1 MRPVTGRKTKMDSI
15 TITTGTYKKID
26 KLLSLVGK
34 TSEGGGKTRLT
45 LEATHEKG
53 NVLASVYVPK
63 TADNNSIYMEV
74 PITENGNS
82 ASGEHTGIEVDAKD
96 FTHQI
101 NQGLA
106 QNPTCQT
113 ITLEKPEQGGK
124 ILARFTPNNG
134 EIPGKYIN
142 PPHTNERN
150 SETITEFLR
159 DNTPPTHSVTL
170 TPTEIRTMGQAAT
183 IANGAYEHKPTE
195 IYGVYLKLTQKE
207 RVYGATDEYKAIKH
221 TCLTDTDF
229 KGKNMSGNIR
239 IPHGAVRAAEALTPG
254 RGKELYPTVLH
265 LNAGDNT
272 GSFEA
277 PNGTVYFTFSTL
289 QGEPKARS
297 VEEIIFEKTRTDM
310 GWETIDI
317 DGVALTEFVA
327 DIKKKTRSIKQVF
340 VTITPDDNNDNN
352 DTVTLSADYH
362 DYGKTSQRLLTR
374 TVDTD
379 PRDPDQYVG
388 HASFN
393 LPPLI
398 TILNTLAPTKGTQLG
413 VVSIEPPNHEHPK
426 NILLSHTV
434 LEDGKPVV
442 DSAVVVGTPYIPR
455 KR

>member
-1 MRPVTGRKTKMDSI
+1 MDSI

-34 TSEGGGKTRLT
+34 TSENGGKTRLT
-45 LEATHEKG
+45 LDATREKG

-82 ASGEHTGIEVDAKD
+82 ASGEHAGIEVDAKD

-113 ITLEKPEQGGK
+113 IALEKPEQGGK

-150 SETITEFLR
+150 SETITDLLSTP
-159 DNTPPTHSVTL
+159 TPPTHSVTL
-170 TPTEIRTMGQAAT
+170 TPTEIRTIGQAAT

-229 KGKNMSGNIR
+229 KGKSMSGNIR

-317 DGVALTEFVA
+317 DGDTLNEFVA
-327 DIKKKTRSIKQVF
+327 DVKKKTRSTKRVY
-340 VTITPDDNNDNN
+340 VTITPDYSNNNK
-352 DTVTLSADYH
+352 DTVTLSADY
-362 DYGKTSQRLLTR
+362 YGYKEDPRNLLTR
-374 TVDTD
+374 TITTA
-379 PRDPDQYVG
+379 PRDPDLYVG
-388 HASFN
+388 HASVA
-393 LPPLI
+393 LSQLI
-398 TILNTLAPTKGTQLG
+398 ASLNALAPTKGTKLG
-413 VVSIEPPNHEHPK
+413 VVSLEMPNQAHSK
-426 NILLSHTV
+426 TVLLSHAV
-434 LEDGKPVV
+434 LEGEKPVV
-442 DSAVVVGTPYIPR
+442 DSAVVVGIAYLPR
-455 KR
+455 K

>member
-1 MRPVTGRKTKMDSI
+1 MDSI

-34 TSEGGGKTRLT
+34 TSENGGKTRLT
-45 LEATHEKG
+45 LDATREKG

-82 ASGEHTGIEVDAKD
+82 ASGEYAGIEVDAKD

-150 SETITEFLR
+150 SETITDLLSTP
-159 DNTPPTHSVTL
+159 TPPTHSVTL
-170 TPTEIRTMGQAAT
+170 TPTEVRTLGQAAT

-229 KGKNMSGNIR
+229 KGKSMSGNIR

-317 DGVALTEFVA
+317 DGDTLNEFVA
-327 DIKKKTRSIKQVF
+327 DVKKKTRSTKRVY
-340 VTITPDDNNDNN
+340 VTITPDYSNNNK
-352 DTVTLSADYH
+352 DTVTLSADY
-362 DYGKTSQRLLTR
+362 YGYKEDPRNLLTR
-374 TVDTD
+374 TITTA
-379 PRDPDQYVG
+379 PRDPDLYVG
-388 HASFN
+388 HASVA
-393 LPPLI
+393 LSQLI
-398 TILNTLAPTKGTQLG
+398 ASLNALAPTKGTKLG
-413 VVSIEPPNHEHPK
+413 VVSLEMPNQAHSK
-426 NILLSHTV
+426 TVLLSHAV
-434 LEDGKPVV
+434 LEGEKPVV
-442 DSAVVVGTPYIPR
+442 DSAVVVGTAYLPYTR
-455 KR
+455 

>member
-1 MRPVTGRKTKMDSI
+1 MDSI

-34 TSEGGGKTRLT
+34 TSGNGKTSLT
-45 LEATHEKG
+45 LGATYDKG
-53 NVLASVYVPK
+53 SVVAKICVPN
-63 TADNNSIYMEV
+63 TADNNSTYVEAL
-74 PITENGNS
+74 ITDNGN
-82 ASGEHTGIEVDAKD
+82 ASSEHASIEVDPKD

-101 NQGLA
+101 NQGLE
-106 QNPTCQT
+106 QNPACRT
-113 ITLEKPEQGGK
+113 ITVETTEPNGK
-124 ILARFTPNNG
+124 IFARFTPNNG
-134 EIPGKYIN
+134 EILGNYIN
-142 PPHTNERN
+142 PAHTSERN
-150 SETITEFLR
+150 SETITEFLG

-170 TPTEIRTMGQAAT
+170 TPTEIRTIGQAAT
-183 IANGAYEHKPTE
+183 IANGAYEHKPLE
-195 IYGVYLKLTQKE
+195 VYGVYVKLTGKE
-207 RVYGATDEYKAIKH
+207 RVYGATDGYKAIKH
-221 TCLTDTDF
+221 TCYTDAGF
-229 KGKNMSGNIR
+229 EGRNMGGSIR
-239 IPHGAVRAAEALTPG
+239 IPQYAIRAAEALTPG
-254 RGKELYPTVLH
+254 RGKELAPTILH
-265 LNAGDNT
+265 LRAGTNT
-272 GSFEA
+272 GFFA
-277 PNGTVYFTFSTL
+277 TPNGEVYFTFSTL

-297 VEEIIFEKTRTDM
+297 VEKVIFEDTETDM

-317 DGVALTEFVA
+317 DGDTLTSFIAAV
-327 DIKKKTRSIKQVF
+327 KKKTRSTKEVF
-340 VTITPDDNNDNN
+340 VTITPDDDNDNH

-374 TVDTD
+374 TVNTA

-398 TILNTLAPTKGTQLG
+398 TILNTLPPTKGTQLG

-434 LEDGKPVV
+434 LKDGKPEV

>member
-1 MRPVTGRKTKMDSI
+1 MDSI

-34 TSEGGGKTRLT
+34 TSENGGKTRLT
-45 LEATHEKG
+45 LDATREKG

-82 ASGEHTGIEVDAKD
+82 ASGEHAGIEVDAKD

-113 ITLEKPEQGGK
+113 IALEKPEQGGK

-150 SETITEFLR
+150 SETITDLLSTP
-159 DNTPPTHSVTL
+159 TPPTHSVTL
-170 TPTEIRTMGQAAT
+170 TPTEVRTLGQAAT

-229 KGKNMSGNIR
+229 KGKSMSGNIR

-297 VEEIIFEKTRTDM
+297 VEEIIFEKTRTNM

-317 DGVALTEFVA
+317 DGDTLNEFVA
-327 DIKKKTRSIKQVF
+327 DVKKKTRSTKRVY
-340 VTITPDDNNDNN
+340 VTITPDYSNNNK
-352 DTVTLSADYH
+352 DTVTLSADY
-362 DYGKTSQRLLTR
+362 YGYKEDPRNLLTR
-374 TVDTD
+374 TITTA
-379 PRDPDQYVG
+379 PRDPDLYVG
-388 HASFN
+388 HASVA
-393 LPPLI
+393 LSQLI
-398 TILNTLAPTKGTQLG
+398 ASLNALAPTKGTKLG
-413 VVSIEPPNHEHPK
+413 VVSLEMPNQAHSK
-426 NILLSHTV
+426 TVLLSHAV
-434 LEDGKPVV
+434 LEGEKPVV
-442 DSAVVVGTPYIPR
+442 DSAVVVGTAYLPYTR
-455 KR
+455 

>member
-1 MRPVTGRKTKMDSI
+1 MDSI

-45 LEATHEKG
+45 LDATREKG

-82 ASGEHTGIEVDAKD
+82 ASGEYAGIEVDAKD

-113 ITLEKPEQGGK
+113 IALEKPEQGGK

-150 SETITEFLR
+150 SETITDLLSTP
-159 DNTPPTHSVTL
+159 TPPTHSVTL
-170 TPTEIRTMGQAAT
+170 TPTEVRTLGQAAT

-229 KGKNMSGNIR
+229 KGKSMSGNIR

-317 DGVALTEFVA
+317 DGDTLNEFVA
-327 DIKKKTRSIKQVF
+327 DVKKKTRSTKRIY
-340 VTITPDDNNDNN
+340 VTITPDYSNNNK
-352 DTVTLSADYH
+352 DTVTLSADY
-362 DYGKTSQRLLTR
+362 YGYKEDPRNLLTR
-374 TVDTD
+374 TITTA
-379 PRDPDQYVG
+379 PRDPDLYVG
-388 HASFN
+388 HASVA
-393 LPPLI
+393 LSQLI
-398 TILNTLAPTKGTQLG
+398 ASLNALAPTKGTKLG
-413 VVSIEPPNHEHPK
+413 VVSLEMPNQAHSK
-426 NILLSHTV
+426 TVLLSHAV
-434 LEDGKPVV
+434 LEGEKPVV
-442 DSAVVVGTPYIPR
+442 DSAVVVGTAYLPYTR
-455 KR
+455 

>member
-1 MRPVTGRKTKMDSI
+1 MDSI
-15 TITTGTYKKID
+15 TITTGTYNKIN

-45 LEATHEKG
+45 LDATREKG

-82 ASGEHTGIEVDAKD
+82 ASGEYAGIEVDAKD

-150 SETITEFLR
+150 SETITDLLSTP
-159 DNTPPTHSVTL
+159 TPPTHSVTL
-170 TPTEIRTMGQAAT
+170 TPTEVRTLGQAAT

-229 KGKNMSGNIR
+229 KGKSMSGNIR

-317 DGVALTEFVA
+317 DGDTLNEFVA
-327 DIKKKTRSIKQVF
+327 DVKKKTRSTKRVY
-340 VTITPDDNNDNN
+340 VTITPDYSNNNK
-352 DTVTLSADYH
+352 DTVTLSADY
-362 DYGKTSQRLLTR
+362 YGYKEDPRNLLTR
-374 TVDTD
+374 TITTA
-379 PRDPDQYVG
+379 PRDPDLYVG
-388 HASFN
+388 HASVA
-393 LPPLI
+393 LSQLI
-398 TILNTLAPTKGTQLG
+398 ASLNALAPTKGTKLG
-413 VVSIEPPNHEHPK
+413 VVSLEMPNQAHSK
-426 NILLSHTV
+426 TVLLSHAV
-434 LEDGKPVV
+434 LEGEKPVV
-442 DSAVVVGTPYIPR
+442 DSAVVVGTAYLPYTR
-455 KR
+455 

>member
-1 MRPVTGRKTKMDSI
+1 MDSI

-45 LEATHEKG
+45 LDATREKG

-82 ASGEHTGIEVDAKD
+82 ASGEYAGIEVDAKD

-150 SETITEFLR
+150 SETITDLLSTP
-159 DNTPPTHSVTL
+159 TPPTHSVTL
-170 TPTEIRTMGQAAT
+170 TPTEVRTLGQAAT

-229 KGKNMSGNIR
+229 KGKSMSGNIR

-317 DGVALTEFVA
+317 DGDTLNEFVA
-327 DIKKKTRSIKQVF
+327 DVKKKTRSTKRVY
-340 VTITPDDNNDNN
+340 VTITPDYSNNNK
-352 DTVTLSADYH
+352 DTVTLSADY
-362 DYGKTSQRLLTR
+362 YGYKEDPRNLLTR
-374 TVDTD
+374 TITTA
-379 PRDPDQYVG
+379 PRDPDLYVG
-388 HASFN
+388 HASVA
-393 LPPLI
+393 LSQLI
-398 TILNTLAPTKGTQLG
+398 ASLNALAPTKGTKLG
-413 VVSIEPPNHEHPK
+413 VVSLEMPNQAHSK
-426 NILLSHTV
+426 TVLLSHAV
-434 LEDGKPVV
+434 LEGEKPVV
-442 DSAVVVGTPYIPR
+442 DSVVVVGTAYLPYTR
-455 KR
+455 

>member
-1 MRPVTGRKTKMDSI
+1 MDSI

-26 KLLSLVGK
+26 KLLFLVGK

-45 LEATHEKG
+45 LDATREKG

-82 ASGEHTGIEVDAKD
+82 ASGEYAGIEVDAKD

-124 ILARFTPNNG
+124 ILARFTPNNR

-150 SETITEFLR
+150 SETITDLLSTP
-159 DNTPPTHSVTL
+159 TPPTHSVTL
-170 TPTEIRTMGQAAT
+170 TPTEVRTLGQAAT

-221 TCLTDTDF
+221 TCLTDTEF
-229 KGKNMSGNIR
+229 KGKSMSGNIR

-317 DGVALTEFVA
+317 DGDTLNEFVA
-327 DIKKKTRSIKQVF
+327 DVKKKTRSTKRVY
-340 VTITPDDNNDNN
+340 VTITPDYSNNNK
-352 DTVTLSADYH
+352 DTVTLSADY
-362 DYGKTSQRLLTR
+362 YGYKEDPRNLLTR
-374 TVDTD
+374 TITTA
-379 PRDPDQYVG
+379 PRDPDLYVG
-388 HASFN
+388 HASVA
-393 LPPLI
+393 LSQLI
-398 TILNTLAPTKGTQLG
+398 ASLNALAPTKGTKLG
-413 VVSIEPPNHEHPK
+413 VVSLEMPNQAHSK
-426 NILLSHTV
+426 TVLLSHAV
-434 LEDGKPVV
+434 LEGEKPVV
-442 DSAVVVGTPYIPR
+442 DSAVVVGTAYLPYTR
-455 KR
+455 

>member
-1 MRPVTGRKTKMDSI
+1 MDSI

-45 LEATHEKG
+45 LDATREKG

-74 PITENGNS
+74 PITENCNS
-82 ASGEHTGIEVDAKD
+82 ASGEYAGIEVDAKD

-150 SETITEFLR
+150 SETITDLLSTP
-159 DNTPPTHSVTL
+159 TPPTHSVTL
-170 TPTEIRTMGQAAT
+170 TPTEVRTLGQAAT

-229 KGKNMSGNIR
+229 KGKSMSGNIR

-317 DGVALTEFVA
+317 DGDTLNEFVA
-327 DIKKKTRSIKQVF
+327 DVKKKTRSTKRVY
-340 VTITPDDNNDNN
+340 VTITPDYSNNNK
-352 DTVTLSADYH
+352 DTVTLSADY
-362 DYGKTSQRLLTR
+362 YGYKEDPRNLLTR
-374 TVDTD
+374 TITTA
-379 PRDPDQYVG
+379 PRDPDLYVG
-388 HASFN
+388 HASVA
-393 LPPLI
+393 LSQLI
-398 TILNTLAPTKGTQLG
+398 ASLNALAPTKGTKLG
-413 VVSIEPPNHEHPK
+413 VVSLEMPNQAHSK
-426 NILLSHTV
+426 TVLLSHAV
-434 LEDGKPVV
+434 LEGEKPVV
-442 DSAVVVGTPYIPR
+442 DSVVVVGTAYLPYTR
-455 KR
+455 

>member
-1 MRPVTGRKTKMDSI
+1 MDSI

-34 TSEGGGKTRLT
+34 TSENGGKTRLT
-45 LEATHEKG
+45 LDATREKG

-82 ASGEHTGIEVDAKD
+82 ASGEHAGIEVDAKD

-113 ITLEKPEQGGK
+113 IALEKPEQGGK
-124 ILARFTPNNG
+124 ILARFTPNN
-134 EIPGKYIN
+134 EV
-142 PPHTNERN
+142 R
-150 SETITEFLR
+150 
-159 DNTPPTHSVTL
+159 TL
-170 TPTEIRTMGQAAT
+170 GQAAT

-229 KGKNMSGNIR
+229 KGKSMSGNIR

-297 VEEIIFEKTRTDM
+297 VEEIIFEKTRTNM

-340 VTITPDDNNDNN
+340 VTITPDDDNDNN

-374 TVDTD
+374 TVKTA

-398 TILNTLAPTKGTQLG
+398 TILNTLPPTKGTQLG
-413 VVSIEPPNHEHPK
+413 VVSIESPNHEHPK

-434 LEDGKPVV
+434 TEGGKLVA
-442 DSAVVVGTPYIPR
+442 DSAVVVGTAYIPP

>member
-1 MRPVTGRKTKMDSI
+1 MDSI

-45 LEATHEKG
+45 LDATREKG

-82 ASGEHTGIEVDAKD
+82 ASGEYAGIEVDAKD

-142 PPHTNERN
+142 PPYTNERN
-150 SETITEFLR
+150 SETITDLLSTP
-159 DNTPPTHSVTL
+159 TPPTHSVTL
-170 TPTEIRTMGQAAT
+170 TPTEVRTLGQAAT

-229 KGKNMSGNIR
+229 KGKSMSGNIR

-317 DGVALTEFVA
+317 DGDTLNEFVA
-327 DIKKKTRSIKQVF
+327 DVKKKTRSTKRVY
-340 VTITPDDNNDNN
+340 VTITPDYSNNNK
-352 DTVTLSADYH
+352 DTVTLSADY
-362 DYGKTSQRLLTR
+362 YGYKEDPRNLLTR
-374 TVDTD
+374 TITTA
-379 PRDPDQYVG
+379 PRDPDLYVG
-388 HASFN
+388 HASVA
-393 LPPLI
+393 LSQLI
-398 TILNTLAPTKGTQLG
+398 ASLNALAPTKGTKLG
-413 VVSIEPPNHEHPK
+413 VVSLEMPNQAHSK
-426 NILLSHTV
+426 TVLLSHAV
-434 LEDGKPVV
+434 LEGEKPVV
-442 DSAVVVGTPYIPR
+442 DSAVVVGTAYLPYTR
-455 KR
+455 

>member
-1 MRPVTGRKTKMDSI
+1 MDSI

-45 LEATHEKG
+45 LDVTREKG

-82 ASGEHTGIEVDAKD
+82 ASGEYASIEVDAKD

-142 PPHTNERN
+142 PPHASERN
-150 SETITEFLR
+150 SETITDLLSTP
-159 DNTPPTHSVTL
+159 TPPTHSVTL
-170 TPTEIRTMGQAAT
+170 TPTEIRTIGQAAT
-183 IANGAYEHKPTE
+183 IANGAYEHKPIE
-195 IYGVYLKLTQKE
+195 IYGVYLKLTQGE

-229 KGKNMSGNIR
+229 KGKSMSGNIR

-289 QGEPKARS
+289 QGEPKAPS
-297 VEEIIFEKTRTDM
+297 VEQIIFESTKTGM

-317 DGVALTEFVA
+317 NGNALTSFIAAVKE
-327 DIKKKTRSIKQVF
+327 KTRSIKRVY
-340 VTITPDDNNDNN
+340 VTITPDDDNDNN
-352 DTVTLSADYH
+352 DTVTLSADY
-362 DYGKTSQRLLTR
+362 YGYKEAPQNLLTR
-374 TVDTD
+374 TAETA
-379 PRDPDQYVG
+379 PRDPDLHVG
-388 HASFN
+388 YTSVALSH
-393 LPPLI
+393 LI
-398 TILNTLAPTKGTQLG
+398 TVLNTLAPTKGTQLG

-434 LEDGKPVV
+434 LENGKPVV
-442 DSAVVVGTPYIPR
+442 DSAVVVGTAYLPR
-455 KR
+455 

>member
-1 MRPVTGRKTKMDSI
+1 MDSI

-45 LEATHEKG
+45 LDATREKG

-82 ASGEHTGIEVDAKD
+82 ASGEYAGIEVDAKD

-150 SETITEFLR
+150 SETITDLLSTP
-159 DNTPPTHSVTL
+159 TPPTHSVTL
-170 TPTEIRTMGQAAT
+170 TPTEVRTLGQAAT

-229 KGKNMSGNIR
+229 KGKSMSGNIR

-317 DGVALTEFVA
+317 DGDTLNEFVA
-327 DIKKKTRSIKQVF
+327 DVKKKTRSTKRVY
-340 VTITPDDNNDNN
+340 VTITPDYSNNNK
-352 DTVTLSADYH
+352 DTVTLSADY
-362 DYGKTSQRLLTR
+362 YGYKEDPWNLLTR
-374 TVDTD
+374 TITTA
-379 PRDPDQYVG
+379 PRDPDLYVG
-388 HASFN
+388 HASVA
-393 LPPLI
+393 LSQLI
-398 TILNTLAPTKGTQLG
+398 ASLNALAPTKGTKLG
-413 VVSIEPPNHEHPK
+413 VVSLEMPNQAHSK
-426 NILLSHTV
+426 TVLLSHAV
-434 LEDGKPVV
+434 LEGEKPVV
-442 DSAVVVGTPYIPR
+442 DSAVVVGTAYLPYTR
-455 KR
+455 

>member
-1 MRPVTGRKTKMDSI
+1 MDSI

-45 LEATHEKG
+45 LDATREKG

-82 ASGEHTGIEVDAKD
+82 ASGEYAGIEVDAKD

-150 SETITEFLR
+150 SETITDLLSTP
-159 DNTPPTHSVTL
+159 TPPTHSVTL
-170 TPTEIRTMGQAAT
+170 TPTEVRTLGQAAT

-229 KGKNMSGNIR
+229 KGKSMSGNIR

-317 DGVALTEFVA
+317 DGDTLNEFVA
-327 DIKKKTRSIKQVF
+327 DVKKKTRSTKRVY
-340 VTITPDDNNDNN
+340 VTITPDYSNNNK
-352 DTVTLSADYH
+352 DTVTLSADY
-362 DYGKTSQRLLTR
+362 YGYKEDPRNLLTR
-374 TVDTD
+374 TITTA
-379 PRDPDQYVG
+379 PRDPDLYVG
-388 HASFN
+388 HASVA
-393 LPPLI
+393 LSQLI
-398 TILNTLAPTKGTQLG
+398 ASLNALAPTKGAKLG
-413 VVSIEPPNHEHPK
+413 VVSLEMPNQAHSK
-426 NILLSHTV
+426 TVLLSHAV
-434 LEDGKPVV
+434 LEGEKPVV
-442 DSAVVVGTPYIPR
+442 DSAVVVGTAYLPYTR
-455 KR
+455 

>member
-1 MRPVTGRKTKMDSI
+1 M
-15 TITTGTYKKID
+15 
-26 KLLSLVGK
+26 
-34 TSEGGGKTRLT
+34 
-45 LEATHEKG
+45 
-53 NVLASVYVPK
+53 
-63 TADNNSIYMEV
+63 
-74 PITENGNS
+74 
-82 ASGEHTGIEVDAKD
+82 
-96 FTHQI
+96 
-101 NQGLA
+101 
-106 QNPTCQT
+106 
-113 ITLEKPEQGGK
+113 
-124 ILARFTPNNG
+124 
-134 EIPGKYIN
+134 
-142 PPHTNERN
+142 
-150 SETITEFLR
+150 
-159 DNTPPTHSVTL
+159 
-170 TPTEIRTMGQAAT
+170 
-183 IANGAYEHKPTE
+183 
-195 IYGVYLKLTQKE
+195 
-207 RVYGATDEYKAIKH
+207 YGATDEYKAIKH

-229 KGKNMSGNIR
+229 KGKSMSGNIR

-297 VEEIIFEKTRTDM
+297 VEEIIFEKTRTNM

-340 VTITPDDNNDNN
+340 VTITPDDDNDNN

-374 TVDTD
+374 TVKTA

-398 TILNTLAPTKGTQLG
+398 TILNTLPPTKGTQLG
-413 VVSIEPPNHEHPK
+413 VVSIESPNHEHPK

-434 LEDGKPVV
+434 TEGGKLVA
-442 DSAVVVGTPYIPR
+442 DSAVVVGTAYIPP

>member
-1 MRPVTGRKTKMDSI
+1 MDSI

-34 TSEGGGKTRLT
+34 TSEGSGKTRLT
-45 LEATHEKG
+45 LDATREKG

-82 ASGEHTGIEVDAKD
+82 ASGEYAGIEVDAKD

-150 SETITEFLR
+150 SETITDLLSTP
-159 DNTPPTHSVTL
+159 TPPTHSVTL
-170 TPTEIRTMGQAAT
+170 TPTEVRTLGQAAT

-229 KGKNMSGNIR
+229 KGKSMSGNIR

-289 QGEPKARS
+289 QGEEKAPAMER
-297 VEEIIFEKTRTDM
+297 IIFENTKTDM
-310 GWETIDI
+310 GRETIDI
-317 DGVALTEFVA
+317 DGDALNQFVA
-327 DIKKKTRSIKQVF
+327 DVKKKTRSTKRVY
-340 VTITPDDNNDNN
+340 VTITPDDDNN
-352 DTVTLSADYH
+352 NKDTVTLSADYYEH
-362 DYGKTSQRLLTR
+362 REAPRNILTR
-374 TVDTD
+374 TVGTA
-379 PRDPDQYVG
+379 PRDPDLYVR
-388 HASFN
+388 HASIS
-393 LPPLI
+393 LSQLI
-398 TILNTLAPTKGTQLG
+398 ASLNALAPTKGTKLG
-413 VVSIEPPNHEHPK
+413 VVSLEMSNQAHSK
-426 NILLSHTV
+426 TVLLSHAV
-434 LEDGKPVV
+434 LEGEKPVV
-442 DSAVVVGTPYIPR
+442 DSVVVVGTAYFPYNY
-455 KR
+455 

>member
-1 MRPVTGRKTKMDSI
+1 MDSI

-45 LEATHEKG
+45 LDATREKG

-82 ASGEHTGIEVDAKD
+82 ASGEYAGIEVDAKD

-150 SETITEFLR
+150 SETITDLLSTP
-159 DNTPPTHSVTL
+159 TPPTHSVTL
-170 TPTEIRTMGQAAT
+170 TPTEVRTLGQAAT

-229 KGKNMSGNIR
+229 KGKSMSGNIR

-317 DGVALTEFVA
+317 DGDTLNEFVA
-327 DIKKKTRSIKQVF
+327 DVKKKTRSTKRVY
-340 VTITPDDNNDNN
+340 VTITPDYSNNNK
-352 DTVTLSADYH
+352 DTVTLSADY
-362 DYGKTSQRLLTR
+362 YGYKEDPRNLLTR
-374 TVDTD
+374 TITTA
-379 PRDPDQYVG
+379 PRDPELYVG
-388 HASFN
+388 HASVA
-393 LPPLI
+393 LSQLI
-398 TILNTLAPTKGTQLG
+398 ASLNALAPTKGTKLG
-413 VVSIEPPNHEHPK
+413 VVSLEMPNQAHSK
-426 NILLSHTV
+426 TVLLSHAV
-434 LEDGKPVV
+434 LEGEKPVV
-442 DSAVVVGTPYIPR
+442 DSAVVVGTAYLPYTR
-455 KR
+455 

>member
-1 MRPVTGRKTKMDSI
+1 MDSI

-34 TSEGGGKTRLT
+34 TSENGGKTKLT
-45 LEATHEKG
+45 LDATREKETI
-53 NVLASVYVPK
+53 LASVYVPK
-63 TADNNSIYMEV
+63 TADHNSIYMEV
-74 PITENGNS
+74 PITEKGNS
-82 ASGEHTGIEVDAKD
+82 ASGENAGIEVDAKD

-113 ITLEKPEQGGK
+113 ITLEKPEQGGE

-150 SETITEFLR
+150 SETITDLLSTP
-159 DNTPPTHSVTL
+159 TPPTHSVTL
-170 TPTEIRTMGQAAT
+170 TPTEVRTIGQAAT

-221 TCLTDTDF
+221 TCLTDAGF

-265 LNAGDNT
+265 LNTGDNT

-340 VTITPDDNNDNN
+340 VTITPDDDNDNN

-374 TVDTD
+374 TVNTA

-398 TILNTLAPTKGTQLG
+398 TILNTLPPTKGTQLG

-442 DSAVVVGTPYIPR
+442 DSAVVVGTAYIPP

>member
-1 MRPVTGRKTKMDSI
+1 MDSI

-45 LEATHEKG
+45 LDATREKG

-82 ASGEHTGIEVDAKD
+82 ASGEYAGIEVDAKD

-150 SETITEFLR
+150 SETITDLLSTP
-159 DNTPPTHSVTL
+159 TPPTHSVTL
-170 TPTEIRTMGQAAT
+170 TPTEVRTLGQAAT

-229 KGKNMSGNIR
+229 KGKSMSGNIR

-277 PNGTVYFTFSTL
+277 PNGTVHFTFSTL

-317 DGVALTEFVA
+317 DGDTLNEFVA
-327 DIKKKTRSIKQVF
+327 DVKKKTRSTKRVY
-340 VTITPDDNNDNN
+340 VTITPDYSNNNK
-352 DTVTLSADYH
+352 DTVTLSADY
-362 DYGKTSQRLLTR
+362 YGYKEDPRNLLTR
-374 TVDTD
+374 TITTA
-379 PRDPDQYVG
+379 PRDPDLYVG
-388 HASFN
+388 HASVA
-393 LPPLI
+393 LSQLI
-398 TILNTLAPTKGTQLG
+398 ASLNALAPTKGTKLG
-413 VVSIEPPNHEHPK
+413 VVSLEMPNQAHSK
-426 NILLSHTV
+426 TVLLSHAV
-434 LEDGKPVV
+434 LEGEKPVV
-442 DSAVVVGTPYIPR
+442 DSAVVVGTAYLPYTR
-455 KR
+455 

>member
-1 MRPVTGRKTKMDSI
+1 MGSI

-34 TSEGGGKTRLT
+34 TSESGRTSLT
-45 LEATHEKG
+45 LGDTYDKESVIAEIFVPNTTDHNG
-53 NVLASVYVPK
+53 VYVK
-63 TADNNSIYMEV
+63 AQ
-74 PITENGNS
+74 ITESGN
-82 ASGEHTGIEVDAKD
+82 ASTEYMSIEVDPKD

-101 NQGLA
+101 NEGLE
-106 QNPTCQT
+106 QNPACRT
-113 ITLEKPEQGGK
+113 ITLEKNDPNGK

-150 SETITEFLR
+150 SETITDLLSTP
-159 DNTPPTHSVTL
+159 TPPTHSVTL
-170 TPTEIRTMGQAAT
+170 TPTEVRTLGQAAT

-229 KGKNMSGNIR
+229 KGKSMSGNIR

-317 DGVALTEFVA
+317 DGDTLNEFVA
-327 DIKKKTRSIKQVF
+327 DVKKKTRSTKRVY
-340 VTITPDDNNDNN
+340 VTITPDYSNNNK
-352 DTVTLSADYH
+352 DTVTLSADY
-362 DYGKTSQRLLTR
+362 YGYKEDPRNLLTR
-374 TVDTD
+374 TITTA
-379 PRDPDQYVG
+379 PRDPDLYVG
-388 HASFN
+388 HASVA
-393 LPPLI
+393 LSQLI
-398 TILNTLAPTKGTQLG
+398 ASLNALAPTKGTKLG
-413 VVSIEPPNHEHPK
+413 VVSLEMPNQAHSK
-426 NILLSHTV
+426 TVLLSHAV
-434 LEDGKPVV
+434 LEGEKPVV
-442 DSAVVVGTPYIPR
+442 DSAVVVGTAYLPYTR
-455 KR
+455 

>member
-1 MRPVTGRKTKMDSI
+1 MDSI

-45 LEATHEKG
+45 LDATREKG

-82 ASGEHTGIEVDAKD
+82 ASGEYAGIEVDAKD

-150 SETITEFLR
+150 SETITDLLSTP
-159 DNTPPTHSVTL
+159 TPPTHSVTL
-170 TPTEIRTMGQAAT
+170 TPTEVRTLGQAAT

-229 KGKNMSGNIR
+229 KGKSMSGNIR
-239 IPHGAVRAAEALTPG
+239 IPHGAVWAAEALTPG

-317 DGVALTEFVA
+317 DGDTLNEFVA
-327 DIKKKTRSIKQVF
+327 DVKKKTRSTKRVY
-340 VTITPDDNNDNN
+340 VTITPDYSNNNK
-352 DTVTLSADYH
+352 DTVTLSADY
-362 DYGKTSQRLLTR
+362 YGYKEDPRNLLTR
-374 TVDTD
+374 TITTA
-379 PRDPDQYVG
+379 PRDPDLYVG
-388 HASFN
+388 HASVA
-393 LPPLI
+393 LSQLI
-398 TILNTLAPTKGTQLG
+398 ASLNALAPTKGTKLG
-413 VVSIEPPNHEHPK
+413 VVSLEMPNQAHSK
-426 NILLSHTV
+426 TVLLSHAV
-434 LEDGKPVV
+434 LEGEKPVV
-442 DSAVVVGTPYIPR
+442 DSAVVVGTAYLPYTR
-455 KR
+455 

>member
-1 MRPVTGRKTKMDSI
+1 MDSI

-45 LEATHEKG
+45 LDATREKG

-82 ASGEHTGIEVDAKD
+82 ASGEYAGIEVDAKD

-150 SETITEFLR
+150 NETITDLLSTP
-159 DNTPPTHSVTL
+159 TPPTHSVTL
-170 TPTEIRTMGQAAT
+170 TPTEVRTLGQAAT

-229 KGKNMSGNIR
+229 KGKSMSGNIR

-317 DGVALTEFVA
+317 DGDTLNEFVA
-327 DIKKKTRSIKQVF
+327 DVKKKTRSTKRVY
-340 VTITPDDNNDNN
+340 VTITPDYSNNNK
-352 DTVTLSADYH
+352 DTVTLSADY
-362 DYGKTSQRLLTR
+362 YGYKEDPRNLLTR
-374 TVDTD
+374 TITTA
-379 PRDPDQYVG
+379 PRDPDLYVG
-388 HASFN
+388 HASVA
-393 LPPLI
+393 LSQLI
-398 TILNTLAPTKGTQLG
+398 ASLNALAPTKGTKLG
-413 VVSIEPPNHEHPK
+413 VVSLEMPNQAHSK
-426 NILLSHTV
+426 TVLLSHAV
-434 LEDGKPVV
+434 LEGEKPVV
-442 DSAVVVGTPYIPR
+442 DSAVVVGTAYLPYTR
-455 KR
+455 

>member
-1 MRPVTGRKTKMDSI
+1 MDSI

-45 LEATHEKG
+45 LDATREKG

-82 ASGEHTGIEVDAKD
+82 ASGEYAGIEVDAKD

-150 SETITEFLR
+150 SETITDLLSTP
-159 DNTPPTHSVTL
+159 TPPTHSVTL
-170 TPTEIRTMGQAAT
+170 TPTEVRTLGQAAT

-229 KGKNMSGNIR
+229 KGKSMSGNIR

-317 DGVALTEFVA
+317 DGDTLNEFVA
-327 DIKKKTRSIKQVF
+327 DVKKKTRSTKRVY
-340 VTITPDDNNDNN
+340 VTITPDYSNNNK
-352 DTVTLSADYH
+352 DTVTLSADY
-362 DYGKTSQRLLTR
+362 YGYKEDPRNLLTR
-374 TVDTD
+374 TITTA
-379 PRDPDQYVG
+379 PRDPDLYVG
-388 HASFN
+388 HASVA
-393 LPPLI
+393 LSQLI
-398 TILNTLAPTKGTQLG
+398 ASLNALAPTKGTKLG
-413 VVSIEPPNHEHPK
+413 VVSLEMPNQAHSK
-426 NILLSHTV
+426 TVLLSHAV
-434 LEDGKPVV
+434 LEGEKPVV
-442 DSAVVVGTPYIPR
+442 DSAVVVGTAYLPYTR
-455 KR
+455 

>member
-1 MRPVTGRKTKMDSI
+1 MDSI

-45 LEATHEKG
+45 LDATREKG

-82 ASGEHTGIEVDAKD
+82 ASGEYAGIEVDAKD

-150 SETITEFLR
+150 SETITDLLSTP
-159 DNTPPTHSVTL
+159 TPPTHSVTL
-170 TPTEIRTMGQAAT
+170 TPTEVRTLGQAAT

-229 KGKNMSGNIR
+229 KGKSMSGNIR

-317 DGVALTEFVA
+317 DGDTLNEFVA
-327 DIKKKTRSIKQVF
+327 DVKKKTRSTKRVY
-340 VTITPDDNNDNN
+340 VTITPDYSNNNK
-352 DTVTLSADYH
+352 DTVTLSADY
-362 DYGKTSQRLLTR
+362 YGYKEDPRNLLTR
-374 TVDTD
+374 TITTA
-379 PRDPDQYVG
+379 PRDPDLYVG
-388 HASFN
+388 HASVA
-393 LPPLI
+393 LSQLI
-398 TILNTLAPTKGTQLG
+398 ASLSALAPTKGTKLG
-413 VVSIEPPNHEHPK
+413 VVSLEMPNQAHSK
-426 NILLSHTV
+426 TVLLSHAV
-434 LEDGKPVV
+434 LEGEKPVV
-442 DSAVVVGTPYIPR
+442 DSAVVVGTAYLPYTR
-455 KR
+455 

>member
-1 MRPVTGRKTKMDSI
+1 MDSI

-26 KLLSLVGK
+26 KLLFLVGK

-45 LEATHEKG
+45 LDATREKG

-82 ASGEHTGIEVDAKD
+82 ASGEYAGIEVDAKD

-150 SETITEFLR
+150 SETITDLLSTP
-159 DNTPPTHSVTL
+159 TPPTHSVTL
-170 TPTEIRTMGQAAT
+170 TPTEVRTLGQAAT

-229 KGKNMSGNIR
+229 KGKSMSGNIR

-317 DGVALTEFVA
+317 DGDTLNEFVA
-327 DIKKKTRSIKQVF
+327 DVKKKTRSTKRVY
-340 VTITPDDNNDNN
+340 VTITPDYSNNNK
-352 DTVTLSADYH
+352 DTVTLSADY
-362 DYGKTSQRLLTR
+362 YGYKEDPRNLLTR
-374 TVDTD
+374 TITTA
-379 PRDPDQYVG
+379 PRDPDLYVG
-388 HASFN
+388 HASVA
-393 LPPLI
+393 LSQLI
-398 TILNTLAPTKGTQLG
+398 ASLNALAPTKGTKLG
-413 VVSIEPPNHEHPK
+413 VVSLEMPNQAHSK
-426 NILLSHTV
+426 TVLLSHAV
-434 LEDGKPVV
+434 LEGEKPVV
-442 DSAVVVGTPYIPR
+442 DSAVVVGTAYLPYTR
-455 KR
+455 

>member
-1 MRPVTGRKTKMDSI
+1 MDSI

-45 LEATHEKG
+45 LDATREKG
-53 NVLASVYVPK
+53 NVLASVYMPK

-82 ASGEHTGIEVDAKD
+82 ASGEYAGIEVDAKD

-101 NQGLA
+101 NQRLA

-150 SETITEFLR
+150 SETITDLLSTP
-159 DNTPPTHSVTL
+159 TPPTHSVTL
-170 TPTEIRTMGQAAT
+170 TPTEVRTLGQAAT

-229 KGKNMSGNIR
+229 KGKSMSGNIR

-317 DGVALTEFVA
+317 DGDTLNEFVA
-327 DIKKKTRSIKQVF
+327 DVKKKTRSTKRVY
-340 VTITPDDNNDNN
+340 VTITPDYSNNNK
-352 DTVTLSADYH
+352 DTVTLSADY
-362 DYGKTSQRLLTR
+362 YGYKEDPWNLLTR
-374 TVDTD
+374 TITTA
-379 PRDPDQYVG
+379 PRDPDLYVG
-388 HASFN
+388 HASVA
-393 LPPLI
+393 LSQLI
-398 TILNTLAPTKGTQLG
+398 ASLNALAPTKGTKLG
-413 VVSIEPPNHEHPK
+413 VVSLEMPNQAHSK
-426 NILLSHTV
+426 TVLLSHAV
-434 LEDGKPVV
+434 LEGEKPVV
-442 DSAVVVGTPYIPR
+442 DSAVVVGTAYLPYTR
-455 KR
+455 

>member
-1 MRPVTGRKTKMDSI
+1 MDSI

-45 LEATHEKG
+45 LDATREKG

-82 ASGEHTGIEVDAKD
+82 ASGEYAGIEVDAKD

-150 SETITEFLR
+150 SETITDLLSTP
-159 DNTPPTHSVTL
+159 TPPTHSVTL
-170 TPTEIRTMGQAAT
+170 TPTEVRTLGQAAT

-229 KGKNMSGNIR
+229 KGKSMSGNIR

-317 DGVALTEFVA
+317 DGDTLNEFVA
-327 DIKKKTRSIKQVF
+327 DVKKKTRSTKRVYVI
-340 VTITPDDNNDNN
+340 ITPDYSNNNK
-352 DTVTLSADYH
+352 DTVTLSADY
-362 DYGKTSQRLLTR
+362 YGYKEDPRNLLTR
-374 TVDTD
+374 TITTA
-379 PRDPDQYVG
+379 PRDPDLYVG
-388 HASFN
+388 HASVA
-393 LPPLI
+393 LSQLI
-398 TILNTLAPTKGTQLG
+398 ASLNALAPTKGTKLG
-413 VVSIEPPNHEHPK
+413 VVSLEMPNQAHSK
-426 NILLSHTV
+426 TVLLSHAV
-434 LEDGKPVV
+434 LEGEKPVV
-442 DSAVVVGTPYIPR
+442 DSAVVVGTAYLPYTR
-455 KR
+455 

>member
-1 MRPVTGRKTKMDSI
+1 MDSI

-45 LEATHEKG
+45 LDATREKG

-82 ASGEHTGIEVDAKD
+82 ASGEYAGIEVDAKD

-150 SETITEFLR
+150 SETITDLLSTP
-159 DNTPPTHSVTL
+159 TPPTHSVTL
-170 TPTEIRTMGQAAT
+170 TPTEVRTLGQAAT

-229 KGKNMSGNIR
+229 KGKSMSGNIR

-310 GWETIDI
+310 WWETIDI
-317 DGVALTEFVA
+317 DGDTLNEFVA
-327 DIKKKTRSIKQVF
+327 DVKKKTRSTKRVY
-340 VTITPDDNNDNN
+340 VTITPDYSNNNK
-352 DTVTLSADYH
+352 DTVTLSADY
-362 DYGKTSQRLLTR
+362 YGYKEDPRNLLTR
-374 TVDTD
+374 TITTA
-379 PRDPDQYVG
+379 PRDPDLYVG
-388 HASFN
+388 HASVA
-393 LPPLI
+393 LSQLI
-398 TILNTLAPTKGTQLG
+398 ASLNALAPTKGTKLG
-413 VVSIEPPNHEHPK
+413 VVSLEMPNQAHSK
-426 NILLSHTV
+426 TVLLSHAV
-434 LEDGKPVV
+434 LEGEKPVV
-442 DSAVVVGTPYIPR
+442 DSAVVVGTAYLPYTR
-455 KR
+455 

>member
-1 MRPVTGRKTKMDSI
+1 MDSI

-45 LEATHEKG
+45 LDATREKG

-82 ASGEHTGIEVDAKD
+82 ASGEYAGIEVDAKD
-96 FTHQI
+96 FIHQI

-113 ITLEKPEQGGK
+113 IALEKPEQGGK

-150 SETITEFLR
+150 SETITDLLSTP
-159 DNTPPTHSVTL
+159 TPPTHSVTL
-170 TPTEIRTMGQAAT
+170 TPTEVRTLGQAAT

-229 KGKNMSGNIR
+229 KGKSMSGNIR

-317 DGVALTEFVA
+317 DGDTLNEFVA
-327 DIKKKTRSIKQVF
+327 DVKKKTRSTKRIY
-340 VTITPDDNNDNN
+340 VTITPDYSNNNK
-352 DTVTLSADYH
+352 DTVTLSADY
-362 DYGKTSQRLLTR
+362 YGYKEDPRNLLTR
-374 TVDTD
+374 TITTA
-379 PRDPDQYVG
+379 PRDPDLYVG
-388 HASFN
+388 HASVA
-393 LPPLI
+393 LSQLI
-398 TILNTLAPTKGTQLG
+398 ASLNALAPTKGTKLG
-413 VVSIEPPNHEHPK
+413 VVSLEMPNQAHSK
-426 NILLSHTV
+426 TVLLSHAV
-434 LEDGKPVV
+434 LEGEKPVV
-442 DSAVVVGTPYIPR
+442 DSAVVVGTAYLPYTR
-455 KR
+455 

>member
-1 MRPVTGRKTKMDSI
+1 MDSI

-45 LEATHEKG
+45 LDATREKG

-82 ASGEHTGIEVDAKD
+82 ASGEYAGIEVDAKD

-150 SETITEFLR
+150 SETITDLLSTP
-159 DNTPPTHSVTL
+159 TPPTHSVTL
-170 TPTEIRTMGQAAT
+170 TPTEVRTLGQAAT

-207 RVYGATDEYKAIKH
+207 RVYGAADEYKAIKH

-229 KGKNMSGNIR
+229 KGKSMSGNIR

-317 DGVALTEFVA
+317 DGDTLNEFVA
-327 DIKKKTRSIKQVF
+327 DVKKKTRSTKRVY
-340 VTITPDDNNDNN
+340 VTITPDYSNNNK
-352 DTVTLSADYH
+352 DTVTLSADY
-362 DYGKTSQRLLTR
+362 YGYKEDPRNLLTR
-374 TVDTD
+374 TITTA
-379 PRDPDQYVG
+379 PRDPDLYVG
-388 HASFN
+388 HASVA
-393 LPPLI
+393 LSQLI
-398 TILNTLAPTKGTQLG
+398 ASLNALAPTKGTKLG
-413 VVSIEPPNHEHPK
+413 VVSLEMPNQAHSK
-426 NILLSHTV
+426 TVLLSHAV
-434 LEDGKPVV
+434 LEGEKPVV
-442 DSAVVVGTPYIPR
+442 DSAVVVGTAYLPYTR
-455 KR
+455 

>member
-1 MRPVTGRKTKMDSI
+1 MDSI

-45 LEATHEKG
+45 LDATREKG

-82 ASGEHTGIEVDAKD
+82 ASGEYAGIEVDAKD

-150 SETITEFLR
+150 SETITDLLSTP
-159 DNTPPTHSVTL
+159 TPPTHSVTL
-170 TPTEIRTMGQAAT
+170 TPTEVRTLGQAAT

-229 KGKNMSGNIR
+229 KGKSMSGNIR

-254 RGKELYPTVLH
+254 RGKELSPTVLH

-317 DGVALTEFVA
+317 DGDTLNEFVA
-327 DIKKKTRSIKQVF
+327 DVKKKTRSTKRVY
-340 VTITPDDNNDNN
+340 VTITPDYSNNNK
-352 DTVTLSADYH
+352 DTVTLSADY
-362 DYGKTSQRLLTR
+362 YGYKEDPRNLLTR
-374 TVDTD
+374 TITTA
-379 PRDPDQYVG
+379 PRDPDLYVG
-388 HASFN
+388 HASVA
-393 LPPLI
+393 LSQLI
-398 TILNTLAPTKGTQLG
+398 ASLNALAPTKGTKLG
-413 VVSIEPPNHEHPK
+413 VVSLEMPNQAHSK
-426 NILLSHTV
+426 TVLLSHAV
-434 LEDGKPVV
+434 LEGEKPVV
-442 DSAVVVGTPYIPR
+442 DSAVVVGTAYLPYTR
-455 KR
+455 

>member
-1 MRPVTGRKTKMDSI
+1 MDSI

-45 LEATHEKG
+45 LDATREKG

-82 ASGEHTGIEVDAKD
+82 ASGEYAGIEVDAKD

-124 ILARFTPNNG
+124 NLARFTPNNG
-134 EIPGKYIN
+134 ENPGKYIN

-150 SETITEFLR
+150 SETITDLLSTP
-159 DNTPPTHSVTL
+159 TPPTHSVTL
-170 TPTEIRTMGQAAT
+170 TPTEVRTLGQAAT

-229 KGKNMSGNIR
+229 KGKSMSGNIR

-317 DGVALTEFVA
+317 DGDTLNEFVA
-327 DIKKKTRSIKQVF
+327 DVKKKTRSTKRVY
-340 VTITPDDNNDNN
+340 VTITPDYSNNNK
-352 DTVTLSADYH
+352 DTVTLSADY
-362 DYGKTSQRLLTR
+362 YGYKEDPRNLLTR
-374 TVDTD
+374 TITTA
-379 PRDPDQYVG
+379 PRDPDLYVG
-388 HASFN
+388 HASVA
-393 LPPLI
+393 LSQLI
-398 TILNTLAPTKGTQLG
+398 ASLNALAPTKGTKLG
-413 VVSIEPPNHEHPK
+413 VVSLEMPNQAHSK
-426 NILLSHTV
+426 TVLLSHAV
-434 LEDGKPVV
+434 LEGEKPVV
-442 DSAVVVGTPYIPR
+442 DSAVVVGTAYIPP

>member
-1 MRPVTGRKTKMDSI
+1 MDSI

-45 LEATHEKG
+45 LDATREKG

-82 ASGEHTGIEVDAKD
+82 ASGEYAGIEVDAKD

-150 SETITEFLR
+150 SETITDLLSTP
-159 DNTPPTHSVTL
+159 TPPTHSVTL
-170 TPTEIRTMGQAAT
+170 TPTEVRTLGQAAT

-229 KGKNMSGNIR
+229 KGKSMSGNIR

-289 QGEPKARS
+289 QASPRL
-297 VEEIIFEKTRTDM
+297 VP
-310 GWETIDI
+310 W
-317 DGVALTEFVA
+317 
-327 DIKKKTRSIKQVF
+327 KK
-340 VTITPDDNNDNN
+340 
-352 DTVTLSADYH
+352 
-362 DYGKTSQRLLTR
+362 
-374 TVDTD
+374 
-379 PRDPDQYVG
+379 
-388 HASFN
+388 SF
-393 LPPLI
+393 LRKPEQ
-398 TILNTLAPTKGTQLG
+398 TWG
-413 VVSIEPPNHEHPK
+413 
-426 NILLSHTV
+426 
-434 LEDGKPVV
+434 GKP
-442 DSAVVVGTPYIPR
+442 
-455 KR
+455 